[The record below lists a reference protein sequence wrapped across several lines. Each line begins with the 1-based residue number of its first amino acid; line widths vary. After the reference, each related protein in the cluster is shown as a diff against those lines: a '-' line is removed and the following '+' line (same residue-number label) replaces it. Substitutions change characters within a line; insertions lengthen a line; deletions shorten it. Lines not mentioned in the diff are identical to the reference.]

1 MLVVQGLRASA
12 GGKEILRGVDLE
24 VGTGEVHAVMGPNGT
39 GKSTL
44 ARVLA
49 GAEGYEVSGSAKLDG
64 AELLGLAPEERAA
77 AGLFLA
83 FQSPVEIA
91 GVLNLYFLRS
101 ALNALRRARGI
112 EALSPGEFL
121 VLAEERRALVGM
133 DKDLLQRPVN
143 EGFSGGERKRN
154 EVLQMAVLEPKLA
167 VLDETDSGLDI
178 DALAVVA
185 RGVASLRSP
194 ERSMLV
200 ITHHRHLLELL
211 RPDAVHVMVSG
222 CIVASG
228 GPQLAERLERTGYRG
243 FSGADGHAP
252 ATLAAAPGAP

>member
-1 MLVVQGLRASA
+1 MLVVEGLHASA

-49 GAEGYEVSGSAKLDG
+49 GAEGYEVTGSARLDG
-64 AELLGLAPEERAA
+64 AELLGLVPEERAA

-91 GVLNLYFLRS
+91 GVSNLYFLRS
-101 ALNALRRARGI
+101 ALNALRRARGQG
-112 EALSPGEFL
+112 ELSPGEFL
-121 VLAEERRALVGM
+121 ALAEERRALVGM
-133 DKDLLQRPVN
+133 GRDLLERPVN

-154 EVLQMAVLEPKLA
+154 EVLQMAVLEPKFA
-167 VLDETDSGLDI
+167 ILDETDSGLDI

-185 RGVASLRSP
+185 QGVASLRSP
-194 ERSMLV
+194 GRSMLV

-211 RPDAVHVMVSG
+211 SPDAVHVMVAG
-222 CIVASG
+222 RIAVSG
-228 GPQLAERLERTGYRG
+228 GPELAEHVEKTGYKG
-243 FSGADGHAP
+243 FTGPGGRAL
-252 ATLAAAPGAP
+252 ATLGAEDGA